1 MNPYKGNGKPFVYVY
16 FPPDEKE
23 RALSILEKFVQKN
36 GNVSFWW
43 SEKPLKK
50 PEKVIDAAFSV
61 IAFFKQAQINDKDF
75 QNVIDAAVRCEKK
88 ILPIHLEETEY
99 NTPWSRLALGSKQ
112 GIIRSAYKDDEQL
125 LEKMT
130 GAETFVD
137 MKVTAR
143 QKKNR
148 RSQLLRIIG
157 GLLASALGIVGV
169 LFFTGVIGFDPGD
182 EEQVIELPA
191 FGISGTQEELDK
203 ITTLCIYCDEAPK
216 YELDEEIMPL
226 PWGDFND
233 PKQMLE
239 SNTLELN
246 GNIVSRGKM
255 TDLNGLEF
263 LRNLETL
270 ELKGQRI
277 SDISP
282 IFKLKKLKYLSLR
295 YNFIDSVEGIESME
309 NLEAVELSANRLT
322 DVSSLFRCPKL
333 SDVTLDYNLELCDL
347 GCDYAPNISN
357 LSIVHTKVEKVP
369 IIGVGLEEVIFRSCE
384 SNVTDYSFLSKV
396 ASFDGL
402 SISGHVKATLL
413 PVLKDKT
420 INFILWEQSDLESMQ
435 ELADTGVVFTSDY
448 AGMVLNHSDLKT
460 LEGVENIRGEIKKL
474 NFVQDEMLTDLS
486 PIQNLPSLNYLV
498 YDTRYLQSD
507 FNVEEYCQEKN
518 IDYEAVDNDDYGWIW

>member
-182 EEQVIELPA
+182 EEQIVELPA

-203 ITTLCIYCDEAPK
+203 ITTLCTYGDQGVTTEWSEDEWSHVRIGWFLGNFDAG
-216 YELDEEIMPL
+216 L
-226 PWGDFND
+226 
-233 PKQMLE
+233 
-239 SNTLELN
+239 LN
-246 GNIVSRGKM
+246 SSGSMEYKGNPIGRGE
-255 TDLNGLEF
+255 TSDLSGLEY
-263 LRNLETL
+263 LRNLEVL
-270 ELKGQRI
+270 VIEGQRI
-277 SDISP
+277 TDISP
-282 IFKLKKLKYLSLR
+282 VCKLKKVKYLSMRCNLIESLAGIEEMESLEKADFR
-295 YNFIDSVEGIESME
+295 YNK
-309 NLEAVELSANRLT
+309 LL
-322 DVSSLFRCPKL
+322 DVSSLFRCPNITKIDL
-333 SDVTLDYNLELCDL
+333 ALNPYLTDL
-347 GCDYAPNISN
+347 GCDYAPNVKTLNIFN
-357 LSIVHTKVEKVP
+357 TKVTKAPV
-369 IIGVGLEEVIFRSCE
+369 IGVGLKNVSFSGEFSD
-384 SNVTDYSFLSKV
+384 VTDYSFLSQA
-396 ASFDGL
+396 ASFDYL
-402 SISGHVKATLL
+402 SLSGSVKSTLL
-413 PVLKDKT
+413 PALKDKSV
-420 INFILWEQSDLESMQ
+420 NDLLWKDESDLVSMQ
-435 ELADTGVVFTSDY
+435 ELADSGVIFAGEYGNGGLIMLRQSQLQTLDGIENVRGKLIFVYLIRNLSLEDTS
-448 AGMVLNHSDLKT
+448 AM
-460 LEGVENIRGEIKKL
+460 ER
-474 NFVQDEMLTDLS
+474 S
-486 PIQNLPSLNYLV
+486 PGIH
-498 YDTRYLQSD
+498 
-507 FNVEEYCQEKN
+507 FKIEETEDGDMN
-518 IDYEAVDNDDYGWIW
+518 RDW